1 MDQSY
6 EVQKST
12 NRGDFEIKFQDP
24 ILYSK
29 MNNDNMLFV
38 FAENSFNGDSS
49 QEGIWII
56 PRSNREEY
64 RKVSNVQKLLFQF
77 LNRRIKNKNLYNF
90 FSVHIGYGRPL
101 KLRRNHT

>member
-56 PRSNREEY
+56 PRSNREEF
-64 RKVSNVQKLLFQF
+64 RKVRFSQF
-77 LNRRIKNKNLYNF
+77 SPKNNNLKRQNY
-90 FSVHIGYGRPL
+90 
-101 KLRRNHT
+101 